1 MEHFLWL
8 QKFYTKVILG
18 WENRFSQ
25 SSIIVYSNCFVRYQ
39 TDHSLSNR
47 LFVMEYRL
55 FIIVFIYSPLIL
67 WVWYIG
73 RNVIIHPINPS
84 RERSRSNNNLCCEH
98 VVLETP
104 YGGLNYTW
112 SASGIYVVLDAILH
126 FDHNEEL
133 YLCLGNFS
141 ITRSIYF

>member
-1 MEHFLWL
+1 MASKVLHKSDTGLRKPLFSI
-8 QKFYTKVILG
+8 FYNSLF
-18 WENRFSQ
+18 ELLR
-25 SSIIVYSNCFVRYQ
+25 
-39 TDHSLSNR
+39 SLSNR
-47 LFVMEYRL
+47 SFVMEYRL

-104 YGGLNYTW
+104 YGDLNYTW
-112 SASGIYVVLDAILH
+112 SASGIYVVLDALLH